1 MSKLWLRR
9 VALGVFG
16 VAVLVAAGI
25 AWFVASFDAERYKGL
40 AIDWMQREHDRQL
53 AIDGPVELSVLPR
66 LEVQLSKLRLSEHG
80 RSDTFASIDE
90 VGLAVGL
97 LPLLSRQL
105 VVERV
110 AAKGVRVVYTRNAK
124 GESNIDD
131 LLGADARSRD
141 KANDTTGA
149 APPPAALKFDIRRI
163 DLEDVRASVH
173 DATIPLDGDITLV
186 ALKSGRLASGV
197 TSPVSLEAQ
206 LALRQPALAG
216 RLAGRTQLTLDAAGR
231 ALSASDMKLEFKG
244 DAPGAS
250 AVDLRLGGTLA
261 YAGGSGAINASDL
274 ALDLGATLG
283 SLTLA
288 GSHLKLA
295 SFAYDPAKKA
305 LALAGLRL
313 DLAGRQGSD
322 PLTATLDWPQLDVQG
337 ESLKGSPLKG
347 SFSLAGTNALEGRFE
362 SGAPAGNFEQIR
374 LPGLSVAL
382 KGRNGPRQLEGQ
394 LKSELLLKAGQ
405 RAAAFDRLELQ
416 AKVQEANQPPLA
428 LALRGSAHASVKD
441 AGWKLA
447 GSLNDNK
454 LDSQGAAQFGSAP
467 KSVPSLQAEA
477 RFDSLDLN
485 KLLPAPSAASAPA
498 AKAPADTPLDLAGL
512 RALNGKFGLRAAN
525 LVYRQYRVADAKID
539 ASLNNGL
546 LRVSTLQ
553 GKTWSGSIDGSG
565 FADARG
571 NKLGAKLT
579 GSGVNVNALLRD
591 VAGFDRLEG
600 TGRVAADVHSSGRSV
615 AELRRALG
623 GTASLQLRDGAIKGF
638 NVAKAL
644 RQAKAA
650 ISLKQDAA
658 QRASQTEK
666 TDFSELSASFRIA
679 DGIARNN
686 DLDVKSPFLRLGGEG
701 AIDIGGGR
709 IDYTARATVVSTAK
723 GQDAELAALKG
734 LTVPV
739 HLSGPFE
746 AVDWSIQ
753 WSAVAAGAL
762 KNEVQNRLGEVLG
775 KRLGV
780 PPSGD
785 AASAPAKK
793 PEDLLKDRL
802 KGLLGR

>member
-1 MSKLWLRR
+1 VS
-9 VALGVFG
+9 
-16 VAVLVAAGI
+16 
-25 AWFVASFDAERYKGL
+25 
-40 AIDWMQREHDRQL
+40 
-53 AIDGPVELSVLPR
+53 
-66 LEVQLSKLRLSEHG
+66 
-80 RSDTFASIDE
+80 
-90 VGLAVGL
+90 
-97 LPLLSRQL
+97 
-105 VVERV
+105 
-110 AAKGVRVVYTRNAK
+110 
-124 GESNIDD
+124 
-131 LLGADARSRD
+131 
-141 KANDTTGA
+141 
-149 APPPAALKFDIRRI
+149 
-163 DLEDVRASVH
+163 
-173 DATIPLDGDITLV
+173 
-186 ALKSGRLASGV
+186 LKSGRLASGV
-197 TSPVSLEAQ
+197 ASPVSLEAR
-206 LALRQPALAG
+206 LALRQPALSG
-216 RLAGRTQLTLDAAGR
+216 RLAGKTQLTLDAASGS
-231 ALSASDMKLEFKG
+231 LSASEMKLEFKG

-274 ALDLGATLG
+274 ALDLDATLG
-283 SLTLA
+283 GLKLA

-295 SFAYDPAKKA
+295 SFAYDPAKQAIA
-305 LALAGLRL
+305 LAKLRLELAGQ
-313 DLAGRQGSD
+313 QGKD
-322 PLTATLDWPQLDVQG
+322 PLALTLDWPQLDVQG
-337 ESLKGSPLKG
+337 ESLKGSPMKG

-362 SGAPAGNFEQIR
+362 SGAPSGNFEQIR
-374 LPGLSVAL
+374 LPGFTVAL
-382 KGRNGPRQLEGQ
+382 KGRNGPRQLDGQ

-405 RAAAFDRLELQ
+405 RAASFDRIELQ

-428 LALRGSAHASVKD
+428 LTLRGSAQASAKE

-454 LDSQGAAQFGSAP
+454 LDSQGAAQFGGGP

-485 KLLPAPSAASAPA
+485 KLLPPASAASAPA
-498 AKAPADTPLDLAGL
+498 GKAPADTPVDLAGL

-553 GKTWSGSIDGSG
+553 GKTWGGSVDGSG
-565 FADARG
+565 FADATG
-571 NKLGAKLT
+571 NKVGAKLA
-579 GSGVNVNALLRD
+579 GSGVNVNALLKD

-600 TGRVAADVHSSGRSV
+600 TGRVAADVQSSGRSV

-623 GTASLQLRDGAIKGF
+623 GTASLQLRDGAVKGF

-650 ISLKQDAA
+650 LSLKQDAA

-666 TDFSELSASFRIA
+666 TDFSELNASFRIA
-679 DGIARNN
+679 DGVARNS
-686 DLDVKSPFLRLGGEG
+686 DLDLKSPFLRLGGEG
-701 AIDIGGGR
+701 AIDIGRGR

-739 HLSGPFE
+739 RLSGPFE

-762 KNEVQNRLGEVLG
+762 KNEVQNRLGEALG

-780 PPSGD
+780 PSGD
-785 AASAPAKK
+785 AASAPAKR
-793 PEDLLKDRL
+793 PEDALKDRL